1 MMPRLLAALAV
12 TVTAAVLDAVS
23 DPSEAFPIAKFVIAV
38 VAVAVALAVAVA
50 VAVCATVALPVAVA
64 APSSATP
71 IDWITTVTSPSAV
84 AVSDAEADATPMV
97 VKSVPSRSPSP
108 SIVLRSRT
116 NAGDAPSSP

>member
-38 VAVAVALAVAVA
+38 VAVAVALAEAAPVAK
-50 VAVCATVALPVAVA
+50 CATDATASAVI

-71 IDWITTVTSPSAV
+71 ID
-84 AVSDAEADATPMV
+84 
-97 VKSVPSRSPSP
+97 
-108 SIVLRSRT
+108 
-116 NAGDAPSSP
+116 